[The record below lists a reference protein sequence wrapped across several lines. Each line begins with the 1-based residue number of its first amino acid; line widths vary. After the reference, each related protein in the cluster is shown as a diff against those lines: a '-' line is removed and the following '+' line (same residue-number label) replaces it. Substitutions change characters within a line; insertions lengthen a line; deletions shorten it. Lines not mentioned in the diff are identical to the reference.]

1 MLNEDNTVSAYVK
14 QLMSDCV
21 RFKTGR
27 SIWPVV
33 IWEVDG
39 FKKRQRRK
47 IVLVRQTNLA
57 ILLVFIYQEK

>member
-1 MLNEDNTVSAYVK
+1 MLNEDNTVSTYVT

-21 RFKTGR
+21 RFKAGR

-39 FKKRQRRK
+39 FKK
-47 IVLVRQTNLA
+47 
-57 ILLVFIYQEK
+57 EKEDRFS